1 MVNNKQL
8 LSEKAVTL
16 SQQFLYRYKKYN
28 GETSQIYVRKRLTGR
43 VLRKNL
49 VDQFELWNKTL

>member
-16 SQQFLYRYKKYN
+16 SQQFFYRYKKYN
-28 GETSQIYVRKRLTGR
+28 GKTSQIYVRKRLTGR